1 MGDTKWKKGQSG
13 NPGGRPKVLAEVT
26 ELARK
31 AVPGSLKT
39 LIAIRDDPEQPA
51 PARVAA
57 ANAIW
62 DRAYGKPVQTTINY
76 NETLDGFTDD
86 EISRFL
92 AAIRAELGAEAG
104 NAGGV
109 GARAS
114 KARKQKEA
122 GPEKRLN

>member
-1 MGDTKWKKGQSG
+1 MPAWKKGQSG

-62 DRAYGKPVQTTINY
+62 DRAGKPVRTTVNY

-86 EISRFL
+86 EISGFL
-92 AAIRAELGAEAG
+92 AAIRAELATEAG
-104 NAGGV
+104 DVGGI
-109 GARAS
+109 GTRTG

-122 GPEKRLN
+122 